1 MIANAR
7 MYALNDA
14 VAGAWRRLFAWIA
27 LHADVPLQV
36 MDHAAPAPLTEL
48 WRRPDLG
55 CAMMCGYPWATWNDA
70 DAPRPAPLAVP
81 IPSPARFG
89 ATPHYWS
96 DIVVPADSRI
106 SSERE
111 LAGTRLV
118 FTTVDSQSG
127 YQAPRAY
134 FSAHALAAGGRLF
147 GTTIGPVVTP
157 RRVVDNL
164 LTGAADAGPLDAWWH
179 DLLRHHEPA
188 VAARLRVIA
197 RTPSTP
203 MPFFA
208 ASKTMVQDVKT
219 RLIAAFDA
227 VATTAEL
234 AETRETLQLL
244 GFARVDPADYSSL
257 AERAREIDALGYTR
271 LQ

>member
-27 LHADVPLQV
+27 IHADVPLHV
-36 MDHAAPAPLTEL
+36 IDHAAPAPLTEL

-70 DAPRPAPLAVP
+70 TAARPMLLAVP

-89 ATPHYWS
+89 AAPRYWS
-96 DIVVPADSRI
+96 DIVVRADSRI
-106 SSERE
+106 SSDRE

-127 YQAPRAY
+127 YQAPRAF
-134 FSAHALAAGGRLF
+134 FSARALAAGGRLF
-147 GTTIGPVVTP
+147 VTTIGPVVTP
-157 RRVVDNL
+157 RRVVDSL

-179 DLLRHHEPA
+179 DLLRRHEPA

-203 MPFFA
+203 MPFLA
-208 ASKTMVQDVKT
+208 ASCAMAQDVRT
-219 RLIAAFDA
+219 RLITALDA
-227 VATTAEL
+227 VATTADL
-234 AETRETLQLL
+234 AETRATLQLL
-244 GFARVDPADYSSL
+244 GFARVDPAEYSRL